1 MKHIFSLGIILLFC
15 LIGEIL
21 KAILP
26 FSIPASIYGMVLLF
40 LALELKIIK
49 LDQISSVAHYL
60 ISVMLIFFI
69 MPAISIMDSIS
80 LIKNYVFKIL
90 IVIIIPTVLVV
101 IITGLVTQK
110 IEKISRKHRK
120 EEVENKS

>member
-15 LIGEIL
+15 LLGEVL

-49 LDQISSVAHYL
+49 LEQISGVAHYL
-60 ISVMLIFFI
+60 ISIMLIFFI
-69 MPAISIMDSIS
+69 MPAVSIMDSFS
-80 LIKNYVFKIL
+80 LIKNHVFKIL
-90 IVIIIPTVLVV
+90 IAIIIPTILVV
-101 IITGLVTQK
+101 IVTGLVTQK
-110 IEKISRKHRK
+110 IEKIAKKHHK

>member
-80 LIKNYVFKIL
+80 LIKNHVFKIL
-90 IVIIIPTVLVV
+90 IAIIIPTILVV
-101 IITGLVTQK
+101 VVTGLVTQK
-110 IEKISRKHRK
+110 IEKISKKHHK